1 MRKTSRRIRRN
12 EAIKMAKREVC
23 KKNKMFV
30 DDKNFPKNMQDE
42 ARTTNWQGRVHIF
55 DPKKSFIAEK
65 IAADRKGEYA
75 IKVK

>member
-1 MRKTSRRIRRN
+1 
-12 EAIKMAKREVC
+12 MAKREVC

-42 ARTTNWQGRVHIF
+42 ARTTNWQGRIFVF
-55 DPKKSFIAEK
+55 DPKRSFIAQK
-65 IAADRKGEYA
+65 ISADRKGEYA